1 VIYWASSRD
10 PAFREDKKITLSWPV
25 DGRER
30 GVEIPLGRII
40 QLLLDR
46 PITALRLDFTAR
58 PAYLACST
66 CPFRQICP
74 STAWSAAAG

>member
-1 VIYWASSRD
+1 VESGLAGAHAPDAAWTEEGLEAV
-10 PAFREDKKITLSWPV
+10 REAAAGI
-25 DGRER
+25 RAR
-30 GVEIPLGRII
+30 
-40 QLLLDR
+40 
-46 PITALRLDFTAR
+46 DFTAR